1 MSREDLANTRAQ
13 LSGQRRELLERW
25 LKGKAGR
32 GLDSAR
38 IGRRPESGCAPLSF
52 SQLRLWFLDQLMP
65 GSASY
70 LIPMAMRL
78 KGVLD
83 VGALEVSL
91 QALTQRHEILRTS
104 LVSVEGQ
111 PSQVVAPEL
120 AVTLPLVSLKEV
132 AEQEGEALAH
142 KLLFEESQTSFDLS
156 QAPLWRA
163 KLLSLDTDDH
173 VLLLMMHHVIAD
185 EWSLGVVLR
194 EVAALYEALST
205 GARPALPELSI
216 QYADFAAWQQQWLQ
230 GEDCRKQFSY
240 WKEQLARP
248 LTVLELPTDSPRPPV
263 SSFRGDKEWL
273 SFPPD
278 LTRRLKGLSQ
288 QQGATLFMTL
298 LAAFSTLL
306 HRYAGQKN
314 VVVGT
319 PVANRNRKETEGL
332 IGCFVNT
339 LVLRTDFSGDPRL
352 EGLLRRVRQTALGA
366 YANQDLPFEKLVE
379 ELQPERDLSRNPLC
393 DVFFVLQ
400 NTPMPSLELA
410 GLGLASMQ
418 VENATAKLDLTL
430 SLSEEPD
437 GLTGYLEYSTDL
449 FRAATIKRMAGHL
462 NVLLEGLT
470 ANPQLP
476 VSALPLLT
484 EAERCQLVGWNET
497 GRRYPQEL
505 CLHQLFES
513 QVELSPHAPA
523 LVFGGRQ
530 ITYRELNCKA
540 NQLAHHLCG
549 LGVGPETIVAICME
563 RSIEMVVGLLGVLKA
578 GGAYLPLDLTYP
590 KERLAFMLSDA
601 NAAVV
606 LAQASFKEAVP
617 MVAAALVCLDADW
630 PSIAQH
636 GEQNATTSVDS
647 QNLAYVI
654 YTSGSTGEPKGV
666 QVQHG
671 SIINLSRWH
680 QSAYGVGPKDRA
692 PQVARLI
699 FDASVW
705 EVWPYLTAGA
715 SLYLADEWTLTSPA
729 RLVQWLASNQITI
742 SFLPTP
748 LAHAVLQESW
758 PPSTALRTMLTGG
771 DVLRR
776 TTEAPLPFK
785 LVNNYGPTES
795 TVVATWG
802 AVEPGEAR
810 REPSIGRPIYNM
822 QVQIL
827 DRQLGAVPVGVTGE
841 IYLGGVGLVRG
852 YLNRA
857 DLTAERFIPDPFS
870 GKPGARLYKTGD
882 LASYLVDG
890 RIEFRG
896 RADEQVKIRGYRV
909 EPAEVEAA
917 LARHPAVKEA
927 VVIARQDDAAERRL
941 ISYVVFKEGRPETAS
956 ALRSFLKEKLPDY
969 MIPSLFVS
977 LDELPFTPSG
987 KVDRRALPAP
997 DYERPSLKTEFVAAR
1012 TPAEKALA
1020 EIWCQVLGLPQVG
1033 VHDNFFELGG
1043 DSILSIQIIAR
1054 AGKAG
1059 FRLTPQ
1065 QIFQHQTI
1073 AQLVAVA
1080 SAGESVQ
1087 AEQGVVV
1094 GPVPLSPVQ
1103 RWFFEQEVADA
1114 HHYNQALMLEA
1125 GRPLDAILLKETADV
1140 LLKCH
1145 DSLRLRFE
1153 RTAEGWRQL
1162 NAEPG
1167 SSEVLSQVD
1176 LSSLPEGKQMSAVE
1190 ATAADLQSSLNLLA
1204 GPLLRV
1210 AYFNPGGGRPA
1221 HLLLVA
1227 HHVIVDAVS
1236 WRILLEDLETVY
1248 RQMSLGEQVEL
1259 PAKTTAFKQW
1269 ALRLEEYARSP
1280 EVRQEASYWL
1290 AAHNTQ
1296 ASGLPVDY
1304 ADGDNTIAS
1313 AREVT
1318 VSISAE
1324 QTRALLQEVP
1334 SAYLTQIN
1342 DVLLTALVMAYARW
1356 SGESRLLLDLEGHG
1370 REQIFDDLDVTGTV
1384 GWFTTIFPV
1393 LLEAGD
1399 VSRLGL
1405 GLKGIKEQLRKIPRR
1420 GIGYGVLRYLS
1431 EDGEVKRQL
1440 RRLPQAEVSFNYLG
1454 QLDQLTDETRLFR
1467 LSQWPV
1473 GPARSP
1479 RGRREHLLE
1488 INGWISEGQLQ
1499 LSWSYSENIHRR
1511 ETINQLAE
1519 GFVEALLSLIAHCRS
1534 AEAGGYTP
1542 SDFPLAGLCQE
1553 ALDRLSAANRQIED
1567 IYPLSPVQQG
1577 MLFHSLSEPDSGVY
1591 VTQLSCELEGD
1602 LDVDAFEWAWQ
1613 QVVDQHAVLRTW
1625 IAWEGMTEPL
1635 QVVQRRVGLR
1645 IERGDWRRLDRDEQ
1659 QRRLERYL
1667 EERRG
1672 SGLKFGE
1679 APLMHLAL
1687 IGTGEL
1693 TYQFIWSHHHL
1704 LLDGWSRAAVL
1715 EEVFAC
1721 YLGKTRAREARLK
1734 ARQPYRDYIDW
1745 LRRQDQSKAKEYWQ
1759 GVLKGFGEATGIG
1772 VERESGGKEGT
1783 AAYGEKHLVVDERL
1797 TEKIAEY
1804 ARSHRLTLNTV
1815 ALGAW
1820 AILVSRYSGE
1830 REVLF
1835 GTTLSGRSMPI
1846 EGWDQMVGL
1855 FINTLP
1861 VRVEVREEETVA
1873 DWLKQVQEIQAEQRV
1888 YEYSSLIQVQ
1898 RWGGRE
1904 RGMKLFDSILVFE
1917 NYPVGAGL
1925 NAATAGLEI
1934 KSVRAV
1940 EKTNYQLT
1948 VVIVPGRVLSLR
1960 IGYDGRLYEEQTIR
1974 LMLGHLR
1981 TILERIA
1988 TVEGQRL
1995 FDVSLLTE
2003 PECREALA
2011 LCRTRIG
2018 LPPTPPAPGLC
2029 LHQLFELRAE
2039 DAPQAAAVSAE
2050 GQALSYA
2057 ELNRRANQLAHLLR
2071 AHSVG
2076 PEKLVVLYLE
2086 RSVEMVV
2093 AMLAVLKAGGAYVP
2107 LDAATPARRSAYI
2120 IEDTRAS
2127 VIVTD
2132 ARLRQQLPATEA
2144 TVICLEEQQEAL
2156 AAECVE
2162 NPRSRVHAEDAV
2174 YVIYTS
2180 GSTGRPKGVWVTHG
2194 NVTRLFSGT
2203 QAAYG
2208 FSERD
2213 VWTQFHSG
2221 GFDFSVWEIWGA
2233 LLHGGRLA
2241 IVPHAVSR
2249 SPDEVYRLFVREGVT
2264 VLNQTPSAFRQLM
2277 RADEHPHST
2286 SRLSLRLIIFG
2297 GEALDLRDLQ
2307 GWFARHGDRCPQLV
2321 NMYGITETTVHVT
2334 YRPLVFA
2341 DTRDAHG
2348 SPIGTPLPDLSV
2360 YVLDRHMQPVP
2371 VGVRGE
2377 LYVGGA
2383 GVARGYLHRPEL
2395 TAERFVP
2402 DPFSATAG
2410 TRLYR
2415 SGDTAR
2421 LLPSG
2426 ELEYLGRLDR
2436 QVKVRG
2442 FRIELGDIEAA
2453 LGRHESVREA
2463 AVLLREGPAPD
2474 KRLVAY
2480 LALKPTSETRP
2491 SVEELRRFLSE
2502 SLPEYMLPSAFVFL
2516 ERLPLTPNGKRDT
2529 RALLVTEGVRAEM
2542 AEEYAGPQTEREKE
2556 LAKIWERVLG
2566 LEHVGVNDNFFDL
2579 GGDSILSLQILADA
2593 RQLGLS
2599 FSLQQLF
2606 RHPTVRQLAREATA
2620 NGRGP
2625 LARPQ
2630 AEPFSLISEADR
2642 LKLPSGIVDAFP
2654 LARLQTGMLFH
2665 SVYHEDSVTYHNVS
2679 SLRLRTH
2686 LDGSKWQ
2693 LAVRQLAARHPV
2705 LRTSFDLDHF
2715 SEPLQLVHETA
2726 PIQCAIEDLR
2736 ALAPAE
2742 QERGLAAFLEEE
2754 RGRRFNW
2761 ASPPL
2766 LRLHIH
2772 RLTDKTF
2779 QLSWT
2784 EHHAI
2789 LDGWSVASMLTE
2801 LFQTYSALLNAE
2813 NPAAEP
2819 LPTVTFRNFVALE
2832 QEALRSEECRS
2843 YWSIKLD
2850 GSTLT
2855 PLPRGFSSGHL
2866 KRVTQVRL
2874 LELSL
2879 SAETYQGLKH
2889 AARSASVPLK
2899 SVLLAAHLK
2908 VLSFIS
2914 GQTDVLTGLVTNG
2927 RPAEAGSERVLGL
2940 FLNTLPFRFRLS
2952 KGTWVQLM
2960 QGVFADEQELL
2971 PFRRYP
2977 LSELRSLRGGQ
2988 PLFETMF
2995 NYVDFHVYDNL
3006 RAREIEVLQE
3016 TSLSETDFTLEAN
3029 LVHERL
3035 LSQVRLILKFK
3046 APKLSDEQATAI
3058 AGYYARTFEAI
3069 SRRPH
3074 ERHDSCSLLSEEE
3087 SGQLLRVWNRTQA
3100 DYPRELC
3107 IHHLFEAQAEQSPD
3121 ACAVLCG
3128 AERLTYRELDE
3139 RAKRLAGYLR
3149 SLGVGPEVLVGLYL
3163 ERSVEMLVGLLGV
3176 LKAGGAYVPLAPEY
3190 PQERLGFM
3198 LRDSSV
3204 RVLLTQRKLRESL
3217 PETEAQVI
3225 CVDEE
3230 WEQVA
3235 GAGQLNPSSRTTPS
3249 NLAYL
3254 IYTSGSTG
3262 QPKAVAMPHRPL
3274 VNLVCWQ
3281 LQRSAAAPLRTLQFT
3296 SLSFDVSFQEIF
3308 STWCAGGTLVLV
3320 AEETRRDPVE
3330 LWRFLSRAEIER
3342 LFLPFVALQRLAEA
3356 AEAEETTPQSLR
3368 QIITAG
3374 EQLKIT
3380 RHIRRIFGRLPRCT
3394 LDNQYGPSESHVA
3407 SAFMLHEDRREWP
3420 ELPPIGRPI
3429 ANTEM
3434 YILDDRMRPVPPGVA
3449 GQHYLGGDA
3458 LARGYLNR
3466 PGLTADNF
3474 VPHPFTQK
3482 AGARLYR
3489 TGDLA
3494 RHLPDGQI
3502 EFVGRSDEQVKV
3514 RGFRVELGEIE
3525 AVLAQHEAVSQAVVL
3540 VAEDAPGQKRLVAYV
3555 VRRAGVAPTTSE
3567 LRSFLAA
3574 KLPSHMLPSTFVTL
3588 EKLALTAS
3596 GKVDR
3601 AALPVPESVRPTL
3614 KQTYAPPRNPL
3625 EERLTRVWAELLK
3638 LERVGIHDDFFE
3650 LGGDSLLATQFISR
3664 VFQRLKV
3671 ELPVRRLFENPT
3683 VAEFGALIE
3692 ETLLQNV
3699 EGLTEEEAERGLK
3712 TVRRSAPGEN

>member
-1 MSREDLANTRAQ
+1 MSSEDLANTRAQ

-25 LKGKAGR
+25 LKGKAAR
-32 GLDSAR
+32 ALDPAR
-38 IGRRPESGCAPLSF
+38 IGRRTESGRAPLSF
-52 SQLRLWFLDQLMP
+52 SQLRLWFLDQLVP

-70 LIPMAMRL
+70 LIPMAVRL
-78 KGVLD
+78 KGALD
-83 VGALEVSL
+83 VGALEASL
-91 QALTQRHEILRTS
+91 RELMRRHEILRTS
-104 LVSVEGQ
+104 FVSVEGQ
-111 PSQVVAPEL
+111 PSQVIAPEL
-120 AVTLPLVSLKEV
+120 AVMLPLVSLKDVDER
-132 AEQEGEALAH
+132 EREALAH
-142 KLLFEESQTSFDLS
+142 RFIFEESQTPFDLS
-156 QAPLWRA
+156 RAPLWRA
-163 KLLSLDTDDH
+163 KLLSLESDDH
-173 VLLLMMHHVIAD
+173 VLLLLMHHIIAD
-185 EWSLGVVLR
+185 EWSLGVLLR
-194 EVAALYEALST
+194 EVAALYEALSM
-205 GARPALPELSI
+205 GARPVLPELPV

-230 GEDCRKQFSY
+230 GEDCRKQLSY

-273 SFPPD
+273 SFPPG
-278 LTRRLKGLSQ
+278 LTRRLKELSQ
-288 QQGATLFMTL
+288 QRGATLFMTL

-306 HRYAGQKN
+306 HRYTGQET

-339 LVLRTDFSGDPRL
+339 LVLRTDFSGDPSF
-352 EGLLRRVRQTALGA
+352 EELLRRVRHTALGA

-393 DVFFVLQ
+393 DVFFVFQ

-410 GLGLASMQ
+410 GLGLAPMQ
-418 VENATAKLDLTL
+418 VDNATAKLDLTL

-462 NVLLEGLT
+462 NTLLEGLT
-470 ANPQLP
+470 ANPQRP

-484 EAERCQLVGWNET
+484 ETERRQLVRWNET
-497 GRRYPQEL
+497 ERPYPREL

-523 LVFGGRQ
+523 LVLGHRQ

-540 NQLAHHLCG
+540 NQLARHLRG
-549 LGVGPETIVAICME
+549 LGVGPETIVAVFME
-563 RSIEMVVGLLGVLKA
+563 RSIETVVGLLGILKA
-578 GGAYLPLDLTYP
+578 GGAYLPLDPTYP

-606 LAQASFKEAVP
+606 LTQAGFKEALP
-617 MVAAALVCLDADW
+617 TLDAALVCLDADW
-630 PSIAQH
+630 PRIAQH
-636 GEQNATTSVDS
+636 GEQNPTTSVDS

-671 SIINLSRWH
+671 SVVNLSKWH

-692 PQVARLI
+692 TQVARLV

-715 SLYLADEWTLTSPA
+715 SVYLADELTLASPA
-729 RLVQWLASNQITI
+729 RLVQWLAGNQITI

-758 PPSTALRTMLTGG
+758 PPSAALRTMLTGG

-776 TTEAPLPFK
+776 ATEASLPFK

-802 AVEPGEAR
+802 EVETGEAEIGEAR
-810 REPSIGRPIYNM
+810 REPSIGRPIHNTRAY
-822 QVQIL
+822 IL
-827 DRQLGAVPVGVTGE
+827 DRKLGAVPVGVTGE
-841 IYLGGVGLVRG
+841 IYLGGAGLARG

-870 GKPGARLYKTGD
+870 GRPGARLYKTGD
-882 LASYLVDG
+882 LASYLADG

-896 RADEQVKIRGYRV
+896 RADEQAKVRGYRV

-917 LARHPAVKEA
+917 LGRHPGVKEA
-927 VVIARQDDAAERRL
+927 AVIARQDDAAEKRL
-941 ISYVVFKEGRPETAS
+941 IGYVVFKDGRAETAS
-956 ALRSFLKEKLPDY
+956 DLRSFLKERLPDY
-969 MIPSLFVS
+969 MIPALFVS
-977 LDELPFTPSG
+977 LDELPLTPGG
-987 KVDRRALPAP
+987 KIDRRALPAP
-997 DYERPSLKTEFVAAR
+997 DHERPSLKTEFVAAR

-1020 EIWCQVLGLPQVG
+1020 EIWCQVLGLPRVG

-1043 DSILSIQIIAR
+1043 DSILSIQIIAK

-1059 FRLTPQ
+1059 FRLSPQ

-1073 AQLVAVA
+1073 AHLVAVA
-1080 SAGESVQ
+1080 GTGEPVR
-1087 AEQGVVV
+1087 AEQGVVA
-1094 GPVPLSPVQ
+1094 GPVPLSPIQ
-1103 RWFFEQEVADA
+1103 HWFFEQEGADA

-1125 GRPLDAILLKETADV
+1125 GRPLDAALLKDALEV
-1140 LLKCH
+1140 LLKHH
-1145 DSLRLRFE
+1145 DGLRLRFE
-1153 RTAEGWRQL
+1153 CTAEGWRQFS
-1162 NAEPG
+1162 AEPAAG
-1167 SSEVLSQVD
+1167 EVLSQVD
-1176 LSSLPEGKQMSAVE
+1176 LSSLPEGEQMPAVE
-1190 ATAADLQSSLNLLA
+1190 ATAAALQSSLSLSA
-1204 GPLLRV
+1204 GPLLRA
-1210 AYFNPGGGRPA
+1210 AYFTLGGGRPA
-1221 HLLLVA
+1221 HLLLAA
-1227 HHVIVDAVS
+1227 HHLVVDAVS

-1248 RQMSLGEQVEL
+1248 RQMSLGEALEL

-1269 ALRLEEYARSP
+1269 ALRLEEYARSA
-1280 EVRQEASYWL
+1280 EVKQEASYWL
-1290 AAHNTQ
+1290 AAHDAR
-1296 ASGLPVDY
+1296 ASVLPVDY
-1304 ADGDNTIAS
+1304 ADGDNTVAS
-1313 AREVT
+1313 AREVI

-1342 DVLLTALVMAYARW
+1342 DVLLTALLTAYARW

-1370 REQIFDDLDVTGTV
+1370 REQIFDGLDVTRTV
-1384 GWFTTIFPV
+1384 GWFTAIFPV

-1399 VSRLGL
+1399 VSRPGPA
-1405 GLKGIKEQLRKIPRR
+1405 LKGIKEQLRKIPRR
-1420 GIGYGVLRYLS
+1420 GISYGVLRYLS
-1431 EDGEVKRQL
+1431 EGGEVKRQL
-1440 RRLPQAEVSFNYLG
+1440 RSLPRAEVGFNYLG

-1467 LSQWPV
+1467 LSRWPV
-1473 GPARSP
+1473 GPTRSP

-1488 INGWISEGQLQ
+1488 INGWISGGQLQ
-1499 LSWSYSENIHRR
+1499 LSWGYSENIHRR
-1511 ETINQLAE
+1511 ETISQLAE
-1519 GFVEALLSLIAHCRS
+1519 GFVEALLSIIAHCRS

-1542 SDFPLAGLCQE
+1542 SDFPLAGLGQE

-1613 QVVDQHAVLRTW
+1613 EVVNRHAVLRTW

-1635 QVVQRRVGLR
+1635 QVAQRRVGLK
-1645 IERGDWRRLDRDEQ
+1645 IERDDWRRLDRDEQ
-1659 QRRLERYL
+1659 RRRLERYL
-1667 EERRG
+1667 EERREF
-1672 SGLKFGE
+1672 KFGE
-1679 APLMHLAL
+1679 APLMRLAL
-1687 IGTGEL
+1687 ISTGER

-1721 YLGKTRAREARLK
+1721 YLGKTRGREARLK
-1734 ARQPYRDYIDW
+1734 ARRPYRDYIDW
-1745 LRRQDQSKAKEYWQ
+1745 LRRQDQSKAKEYWRR
-1759 GVLKGFGEATGIG
+1759 VLKGFGAAKGIG
-1772 VERESGGKEGT
+1772 VERESRGKEEMT
-1783 AAYGEKHLVVDERL
+1783 AAYGEEHLVVDERL
-1797 TEKIAEY
+1797 TEKIAEC
-1804 ARSHRLTLNTV
+1804 ARSHRLTLNTL

-1846 EGWDQMVGL
+1846 EGLDQMVGL

-1861 VRVEVREEETVA
+1861 VRVEVREEEAVA
-1873 DWLKQVQEIQAEQRV
+1873 DWLRHVQEIQAEQRV

-1925 NAATAGLEI
+1925 SERAATEAGFEI
-1934 KSVRAV
+1934 RNVRAV

-1948 VVIVPGRVLSLR
+1948 VVIVPGRELSLR
-1960 IGYDGRLYEEQTIR
+1960 IGYDRRLYEEQTIR

-1981 TILERIA
+1981 TILEQVTA
-1988 TVEGQRL
+1988 VKEQRL
-1995 FDVSLLTE
+1995 SAVSLLTE
-2003 PECREALA
+2003 PERRETLE
-2011 LCRTRIG
+2011 LCRTRIS
-2018 LPPTPPAPGLC
+2018 LPPPPPAPGLC

-2039 DAPQAAAVSAE
+2039 DAPQAVAVSAE
-2050 GQALSYA
+2050 GQSLSYA
-2057 ELNRRANQLAHLLR
+2057 ELNRRANQLARLLQ
-2071 AHSVG
+2071 AHGVG
-2076 PEKLVVLYLE
+2076 PETLVVLHLE

-2107 LDAATPARRSAYI
+2107 LDAATPARRSAFI
-2120 IEDTRAS
+2120 IEDTRAA
-2127 VIVTD
+2127 VVVTD
-2132 ARLRQQLPATEA
+2132 ARLRQQLPATDA
-2144 TVICLEEQQEAL
+2144 TVVCLEEQREAL
-2156 AAECVE
+2156 AAQRAE
-2162 NPRSRVHAEDAV
+2162 NLCSRVRAENAA

-2180 GSTGRPKGVWVTHG
+2180 GSTGRPKGVLVTHD
-2194 NVTRLFSGT
+2194 NVTRLFTGT

-2208 FSERD
+2208 FCERD

-2233 LLHGGRLA
+2233 LLHGGRLV
-2241 IVPHAVSR
+2241 IVPRAVSR
-2249 SPDEVYRLFVREGVT
+2249 SPEEFYRLLVREGVT

-2277 RADEHPHST
+2277 RADEHLHST

-2297 GEALDLRDLQ
+2297 GEALDLRNLR

-2334 YRPLVFA
+2334 YRPLAVA
-2341 DTRDAHG
+2341 DTRGARG
-2348 SPIGTPLPDLSV
+2348 SRIGTPLPDLSV
-2360 YVLDRHMQPVP
+2360 YVLDRHMQPAP

-2383 GVARGYLHRPEL
+2383 GVARGYLYRPEL

-2410 TRLYR
+2410 ARLYR

-2421 LLPSG
+2421 LLASG
-2426 ELEYLGRLDR
+2426 ELEYLGRADS

-2442 FRIELGDIEAA
+2442 FRIELGEIEAA

-2463 AVLLREGPAPD
+2463 AVLLREDPAPD
-2474 KRLVAY
+2474 KRLTAY
-2480 LALKPTSETRP
+2480 LVLKPVPENRP

-2529 RALLVTEGVRAEM
+2529 RALLAMEGVHAEM
-2542 AEEYAGPQTEREKE
+2542 AEEYVGPQTEREKE

-2566 LEHVGVNDNFFDL
+2566 LDRVGVNDNFFDL
-2579 GGDSILSLQILADA
+2579 GGDSILSLQVLADA

-2606 RHPTVRQLAREATA
+2606 LHPTIHQLAREATV

-2630 AEPFSLISEADR
+2630 TEPFSLISEADR
-2642 LKLPSGIVDAFP
+2642 LKLPGGIVDAYP

-2686 LDGSKWQ
+2686 LDGLKWQ
-2693 LAVRQLAARHPV
+2693 LAVQQLAARHPV

-2715 SEPLQLVHETA
+2715 GEPLQLVHETA
-2726 PIQCAIEDLR
+2726 SIPCAIEDLR
-2736 ALAPAE
+2736 ALTPAE
-2742 QERGLAAFLEEE
+2742 QERHLAAFLEEE
-2754 RGRRFNW
+2754 RGRRFDW

-2772 RLTDKTF
+2772 RLTDETF

-2801 LFQTYSALLNAE
+2801 LFQTYSALLDADDS
-2813 NPAAEP
+2813 AAGP
-2819 LPTVTFRNFVALE
+2819 LPTVAFRDFVALE

-2843 YWSIKLD
+2843 YWSRKLE
-2850 GSTLT
+2850 GGTLT
-2855 PLPRGFSSGHL
+2855 SLPRDFSSGHL
-2866 KRVTQVRL
+2866 KRVPQVRS
-2874 LELSL
+2874 LEISL
-2879 SAETYQGLKH
+2879 PAEIYRGLKR

-2927 RPAEAGSERVLGL
+2927 RPAGAGSERVLGL
-2940 FLNTLPFRFRLS
+2940 FLNTLPFRFRLN
-2952 KGTWVQLM
+2952 GETWAQLM
-2960 QGVFADEQELL
+2960 QEVFAGEQELL

-2977 LSELRSLRGGQ
+2977 LSELQSLRGGQ

-3016 TSLSETDFTLEAN
+3016 TSFSETDFALEAN
-3029 LVHERL
+3029 FVHERP
-3035 LSQVRLILKFK
+3035 LSQVRLILKYN
-3046 APKLSDEQATAI
+3046 AAELSDEQAAAI
-3058 AGYYARTFEAI
+3058 AGYHVRSLEAI
-3069 SRRPH
+3069 ARRPH
-3074 ERHDSCSLLSEEE
+3074 ECHDTCSLLSDQE
-3087 SGQLLRVWNRTQA
+3087 SEQLLSVWNRTQA
-3100 DYPRELC
+3100 DYPKELC
-3107 IHHLFEAQAEQSPD
+3107 VHHLFEAQAEQSPD

-3139 RAKRLAGYLR
+3139 RADRLACYLR
-3149 SLGVGPEVLVGLYL
+3149 GLGVGPEVLVGLYL
-3163 ERSVEMLVGLLGV
+3163 ERSAEMLVGLLGV

-3190 PQERLGFM
+3190 PRERLGFM
-3198 LRDSSV
+3198 LRDSGA
-3204 RVLLTQRKLRESL
+3204 RVLLTQSKLRESL
-3217 PETEAQVI
+3217 PATKAQVI
-3225 CVDEE
+3225 CVGEG
-3230 WEQVA
+3230 WEKIA
-3235 GAGQLNPSSRTTPS
+3235 GAGQLNPARRTTPS

-3281 LQRSAAAPLRTLQFT
+3281 LRRSADAPLRTLQFT
-3296 SLSFDVSFQEIF
+3296 PLSFDVSFQEIF

-3320 AEETRRDPVE
+3320 AEEIRRDPVE
-3330 LWRFLSRAEIER
+3330 LWRFLSRAQIER
-3342 LFLPFVALQRLAEA
+3342 LFLPFVALQSLAEA
-3356 AEAEETTPQSLR
+3356 AEAEENAPLSLR

-3380 RHIRRIFGRLPRCT
+3380 PHIRRMFGRLPRCT

-3407 SAFMLHEDRREWP
+3407 SAFMLNEDKREWP

-3434 YILDDRMRPVPPGVA
+3434 YVLDDRMRPVPLGVA
-3449 GQHYLGGDA
+3449 GHLYLGGDA
-3458 LARGYLNR
+3458 LTRGYLNR
-3466 PGLTADNF
+3466 PGLTADKF

-3494 RHLPDGQI
+3494 RHLPAGQI
-3502 EFVGRSDEQVKV
+3502 EFIGRSDDQVKV

-3525 AVLAQHEAVSQAVVL
+3525 AVLAQHEAVNQAVVA

-3555 VRRAGVAPTTSE
+3555 VTRAGVAPTTSE
-3567 LRSFLAA
+3567 LRNFLAA
-3574 KLPSHMLPSTFVTL
+3574 KLPSHMLPSAFVML

-3601 AALPVPESVRPTL
+3601 AALPAPESVRPTL

-3625 EERLTRVWAELLK
+3625 EERLARIWAEVLK
-3638 LERVGIHDDFFE
+3638 LDRVGIYDDFFE

-3664 VFQRLKV
+3664 VSQRLKV

-3692 ETLLQNV
+3692 EALLQNV

-3712 TVRRSAPGEN
+3712 TVR